1 MLATAML
8 RVREIQQE
16 QERPDAGPRLR
27 QARAT
32 DVTVLARVMAAAFY
46 TDPVFNWLIPDDSS
60 RGAALERFF
69 GIELRA
75 VGLAQGSVWTR
86 DDLAG
91 ASISTPPGRWKL
103 PWPVLF
109 AHAPGFARVFSARLA
124 HGAALLQLMEWRH
137 VRRPH
142 HYFAYIGVAPAHQ
155 GCGIG
160 SALMQPTLRRCDQAR
175 LPAYLEASTERAAAL
190 YERLGFVLIDELRLG
205 GSPPLRLMLRP
216 PGHRRP
222 RPPRHARPS
231 G

>member
-8 RVREIQQE
+8 GVREVQQ
-16 QERPDAGPRLR
+16 QRPGIAARLR
-27 QARAT
+27 QARAG
-32 DVTVLARVMAAAFY
+32 DVRALARVMAAAFQD
-46 TDPVFNWLIPDDSS
+46 DPVFTWLIPDDSR

-69 GIELRA
+69 GIELHA

-103 PWPVLF
+103 PWPVLL
-109 AHAPGFARVFSARLA
+109 AHAPGFARVFSARLPK
-124 HGAALLQLMEWRH
+124 GAALLQLMEWRH

-142 HYFAYIGVAPAHQ
+142 HYFAYIGVAPTRQ
-155 GCGIG
+155 GQGIG
-160 SALMQPTLRRCDQAR
+160 RALMQPTLHRCDQAR
-175 LPAYLEASTERAAAL
+175 LPAYLEASTERSAAL

-216 PGHRRP
+216 PRVT
-222 RPPRHARPS
+222 S
-231 G
+231 